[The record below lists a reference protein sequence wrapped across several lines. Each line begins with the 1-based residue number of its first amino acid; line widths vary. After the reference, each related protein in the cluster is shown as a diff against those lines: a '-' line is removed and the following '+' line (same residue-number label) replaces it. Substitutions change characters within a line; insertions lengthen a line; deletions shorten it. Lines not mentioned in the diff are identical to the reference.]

1 MDEIRSCKRCKYSPN
16 MVACHM
22 GRTGNLTF
30 RESLPESFEINPFR
44 PDPARDSTRA
54 FLLNQN
60 RMPCFEPHR
69 RSEMGLFKKARTV
82 LGRTIQIIG
91 YILWVVA
98 GLALLIWTLFVLF
111 STFGVWTIFV
121 GLILAPVTW
130 LASVFII
137 WFSTGV
143 FPVILL
149 IPYVVSFIG
158 VALVGIGG
166 KIGRED

>member
-1 MDEIRSCKRCKYSPN
+1 
-16 MVACHM
+16 
-22 GRTGNLTF
+22 
-30 RESLPESFEINPFR
+30 
-44 PDPARDSTRA
+44 
-54 FLLNQN
+54 
-60 RMPCFEPHR
+60 
-69 RSEMGLFKKARTV
+69 MGLFKKARTV

-166 KIGRED
+166 KIGGED